1 MKSIKVDEQLQKK
14 ATNSI
19 GEDVSFMIRETMLS
33 YTSNGSGS
41 YAYLNGID
49 NIGAKTGTSNWDSKS
64 SYVKAGKS
72 RDLWMTGYTPD
83 YTCSVWMGFD
93 TEGIKKGKKYF

>member
-1 MKSIKVDEQLQKK
+1 
-14 ATNSI
+14 
-19 GEDVSFMIRETMLS
+19 MIRETMLS

-93 TEGIKKGKKYF
+93 TEGIKKGKILLIIKLIQVAL